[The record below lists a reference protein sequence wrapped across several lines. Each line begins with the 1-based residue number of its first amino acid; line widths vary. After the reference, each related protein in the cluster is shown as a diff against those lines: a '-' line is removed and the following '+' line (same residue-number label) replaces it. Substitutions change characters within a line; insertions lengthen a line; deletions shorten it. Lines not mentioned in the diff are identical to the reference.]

1 MPSSR
6 YIFGTLPFY
15 SVLIVSGM
23 ILAIFLASRE
33 EKRLGLPKDTVL
45 DLALFLIPISV
56 ICARAYYVIFSWDAF
71 RSEPLSV
78 FAVWEGGLAIYGGL
92 IGGLVTVLVFAYIR
106 RISPL
111 TLFDMIVPG
120 VALAQA
126 LGRWGNFFNMEAY
139 GLPVENPALQ
149 FFPFAVQIPDNGF
162 ITWHMATF
170 FYESLWDFCVFLV
183 LFLLRKRSG
192 KPGILFLLYSLAY
205 AAGRLVIE
213 ELRMDSLMAGSLRVS
228 QMLGFT
234 VCLGVLIWLIC
245 LSRPVRA
252 QLPFVLLLLLQPVL
266 FFVLPRPGTEHA
278 VAPYFFLALMLLV
291 PCLLLSSLHKA
302 PARLFSVALCAGAWT
317 AYALLAGKSSFLFNL
332 TYSVSALFLGA
343 VLFYPH
349 FSTEVSHAD
358 HTAA

>member
-149 FFPFAVQIPDNGF
+149 FFPFAVQIPENGF

-192 KPGILFLLYSLAY
+192 KPGILCWI
-205 AAGRLVIE
+205 V
-213 ELRMDSLMAGSLRVS
+213 
-228 QMLGFT
+228 
-234 VCLGVLIWLIC
+234 
-245 LSRPVRA
+245 RPVFR
-252 QLPFVLLLLLQPVL
+252 
-266 FFVLPRPGTEHA
+266 
-278 VAPYFFLALMLLV
+278 
-291 PCLLLSSLHKA
+291 
-302 PARLFSVALCAGAWT
+302 
-317 AYALLAGKSSFLFNL
+317 
-332 TYSVSALFLGA
+332 
-343 VLFYPH
+343 
-349 FSTEVSHAD
+349 
-358 HTAA
+358 

>member
-149 FFPFAVQIPDNGF
+149 FFPFAVQIPENGF

-213 ELRMDSLMAGSLRVS
+213 ELRTDSLMAGSLRVS

-252 QLPFVLLLLLQPVL
+252 QLPFVLLLLL
-266 FFVLPRPGTEHA
+266 GTEHA

>member
-139 GLPVENPALQ
+139 GLPVENPAKVTCKYVCIFTTVQPHRWGCTVWSDGGVHFTPTPLSCITYRNST
-149 FFPFAVQIPDNGF
+149 AVKR
-162 ITWHMATF
+162 W
-170 FYESLWDFCVFLV
+170 SCFL
-183 LFLLRKRSG
+183 FM
-192 KPGILFLLYSLAY
+192 
-205 AAGRLVIE
+205 RLVCRY
-213 ELRMDSLMAGSLRVS
+213 LRDKTIRQDSAGYRLH
-228 QMLGFT
+228 
-234 VCLGVLIWLIC
+234 
-245 LSRPVRA
+245 PV
-252 QLPFVLLLLLQPVL
+252 
-266 FFVLPRPGTEHA
+266 
-278 VAPYFFLALMLLV
+278 
-291 PCLLLSSLHKA
+291 
-302 PARLFSVALCAGAWT
+302 
-317 AYALLAGKSSFLFNL
+317 
-332 TYSVSALFLGA
+332 
-343 VLFYPH
+343 
-349 FSTEVSHAD
+349 
-358 HTAA
+358 

>member
-149 FFPFAVQIPDNGF
+149 FFPFAVQIPENGF

-213 ELRMDSLMAGSLRVS
+213 ELRMDSLMAGSRS
-228 QMLGFT
+228 SP
-234 VCLGVLIWLIC
+234 
-245 LSRPVRA
+245 SRHRA
-252 QLPFVLLLLLQPVL
+252 C
-266 FFVLPRPGTEHA
+266 R
-278 VAPYFFLALMLLV
+278 
-291 PCLLLSSLHKA
+291 
-302 PARLFSVALCAGAWT
+302 
-317 AYALLAGKSSFLFNL
+317 
-332 TYSVSALFLGA
+332 GA
-343 VLFYPH
+343 VFFPCP
-349 FSTEVSHAD
+349 D
-358 HTAA
+358 AARSVPSPFLPA